1 MVAKQI
7 YKILLCLLLAQ
18 GGFYLQAGN
27 TIQEICR

>member
-18 GGFYLQAGN
+18 GEFYLQAGN